1 MTEQADKH
9 TQIAVVDNP
18 SEHQFE
24 AHVDGR
30 VALVSYIRNGNTV
43 ILTHT
48 EVPAELQGR
57 GLGTV
62 LARGVLDQAKRA
74 GWNVIVK
81 CPFLTKFIERHPEY
95 RPMPQGQS

>member
-1 MTEQADKH
+1 MSERADNDQ
-9 TQIAVVDNP
+9 QIAVIDNP
-18 SEHQFE
+18 AEQQFE

-48 EVPAELQGR
+48 EVPKELQGR

-62 LARGVLDQAKRA
+62 LARGALDQAKRA
-74 GWNVIVK
+74 GWNVVVK
-81 CPFLTKFIERHPEY
+81 CPFITKFIERHPEY
-95 RPMPQGQS
+95 RPAQQGRS